1 MSSINWS
8 VYPDFQEKEFTCNC
22 GYGTNNISAEL
33 VKKLQR
39 ARDISRK
46 ITKSE
51 FGHEKGVPFRIERG
65 CSCSPHNTD
74 VGGSAT
80 SSHIA
85 SSTIKCTAA
94 DLRVK
99 NSSERFIIIK
109 SLILAGFKRI
119 GIYNAHNG
127 IHCDVDPNKDQN
139 VMWKV

>member
-1 MSSINWS
+1 MSSINFS
-8 VYPDFQEKEFTCNC
+8 NYPDFKEKEFTCNC
-22 GYGTNNISAEL
+22 GCGINNISAEL

-46 ITKSE
+46 VTE
-51 FGHEKGVPFRIERG
+51 VEYGHMKGVPFRIERG
-65 CSCSPHNTD
+65 CSCSSHNAD

-85 SSTIKCTAA
+85 SNTIKCKAA
-94 DLRVK
+94 DLKVK

-127 IHCDVDPNKDQN
+127 IHCDVDETKDRN